1 MGTQIVEGIID
12 GVLTGGLYALMA
24 AGLTLIFGMLEVINI
39 AQGIFVVLGSYLSY
53 ALWVHAGIDPFLG
66 LLITIPV
73 LFFVGIGTEWAFLR
87 RIGDRDRVA
96 MSILITYAVS
106 LLIEGALDLGFG
118 TTFVQLRVPYFSNT
132 WHVFGFYLEYIYVFG
147 FIMAAVLLAG
157 LYLLMYRTRFGASLR
172 ASLQDR
178 TAAALIGVNVRRVS
192 TITFGIGVAVTAAG
206 GMVFGATSGF
216 DSSSSLDLISRLLT
230 IVVLGG
236 LGSIGGAMGAALF
249 MLVLED
255 VVAVVWSPVWS
266 PVIYFVML
274 LIVLS
279 VRPQGLFGKLATRAQ

>member
-1 MGTQIVEGIID
+1 LGTKLVEAVID

-24 AGLTLIFGMLEVINI
+24 AGLTLIFGMLEIINI

-66 LLITIPV
+66 LLVTIPS
-73 LFFVGIGTEWAFLR
+73 LFVVGIGVEWAFLR

-96 MSILITYAVS
+96 MSILVTYAVS
-106 LLIEGALDLGFG
+106 LVIEGALDIGFG

-147 FIMAAVLLAG
+147 FIMAAVLLG
-157 LYLLMYRTRFGASLR
+157 CLYLLMYRTRFGASLR
-172 ASLQDR
+172 AALQDR
-178 TAAALIGVNVRRVS
+178 TAATLIGVNVKRVS

-216 DSSSSLDLISRLLT
+216 DSTSSLDLISRLLT

-255 VVAVVWSPVWS
+255 IVAVVWSPVWS
-266 PVIYFVML
+266 PVIYFLML

-279 VRPQGLFGKLATRAQ
+279 IRPQGLFGKLAARAQ

>member
-172 ASLQDR
+172 AALQDS

>member
-1 MGTQIVEGIID
+1 LGTKLVEAVID

-24 AGLTLIFGMLEVINI
+24 AGLTLIFGMLEIINI

-66 LLITIPV
+66 LLVTIPI
-73 LFFVGIGTEWAFLR
+73 LFVVGIGVEWAFLR

-96 MSILITYAVS
+96 MSILVTYAVS
-106 LLIEGALDLGFG
+106 LVIEGALDIGFG

-147 FIMAAVLLAG
+147 FVMAAVLLG
-157 LYLLMYRTRFGASLR
+157 CLYALMYRTRFGASLR
-172 ASLQDR
+172 AALQDR
-178 TAAALIGVNVRRVS
+178 TAATLIGVNVKRVS

-216 DSSSSLDLISRLLT
+216 DATSSLDLISRLLT

-255 VVAVVWSPVWS
+255 IVAVVWSPVWS
-266 PVIYFVML
+266 PVIYFLML

-279 VRPQGLFGKLATRAQ
+279 VRPQGLFGKLATRTQ

>member
-1 MGTQIVEGIID
+1 MGTQLVEAVID

-24 AGLTLIFGMLEVINI
+24 AGLTLIFGMLEIINI

-53 ALWVHAGIDPFLG
+53 ALWAHAGIDPFLG
-66 LLITIPV
+66 LLITIPT
-73 LFFVGIGTEWAFLR
+73 LFLVGIAVEWAFLR
-87 RIGDRDRVA
+87 RLGDRDRVS
-96 MSILITYAVS
+96 MSILVTYAVS
-106 LLIEGALDLGFG
+106 LVIEGTLDIVFG
-118 TTFVQLRVPYFSNT
+118 TTFVQLRPPYFSET

-147 FIMAAVLLAG
+147 FILAVLLLAG
-157 LYLLMYRTRFGASLR
+157 LYALMYRTRFGASLR
-172 ASLQDR
+172 AALQDR
-178 TAAALIGVNVRRVS
+178 TAAALIGVNVKRVS

-206 GMVFGATSGF
+206 GMVFGATNGF
-216 DSSSSLDLISRLLT
+216 DANSNADLISRLLT

-266 PVIYFVML
+266 PVIYFLML

-279 VRPQGLFGKLATRAQ
+279 IRPQGLFGKLATRAQ

>member
-1 MGTQIVEGIID
+1 LGTQIVEGIID

-172 ASLQDR
+172 AALQDR

>member
-1 MGTQIVEGIID
+1 MGTQLVEAVID

-24 AGLTLIFGMLEVINI
+24 AGLTLIFGMLEIINI

-53 ALWVHAGIDPFLG
+53 ELWAGVGIDPFVG
-66 LLITIPV
+66 LLITIPA
-73 LFFVGIGTEWAFLR
+73 LFLVGIGVEWAFLR
-87 RIGDRDRVA
+87 RLGDSDRVS
-96 MSILITYAVS
+96 MSILVTYAVS
-106 LLIEGALDLGFG
+106 LVIEGALDIAFG
-118 TTFVQLRVPYFSNT
+118 TTFVQLRPPYFSNT

-147 FIMAAVLLAG
+147 FILAVVLLAG
-157 LYLLMYRTRFGASLR
+157 LYALMYRTRFGASLR

-216 DSSSSLDLISRLLT
+216 DANSNADLISRLLT
-230 IVVLGG
+230 IIVLGG

-266 PVIYFVML
+266 PVIYFLML
-274 LIVLS
+274 LVVLS